1 MNIIIAIL
9 CFSAGVMF
17 GLSICGILHYS
28 RGNVDET
35 QQCDQ
40 Q

>member
-9 CFSAGVMF
+9 CFSAGAMF
-17 GLSICGILHYS
+17 GLFICGILHYS

-35 QQCDQ
+35 M
-40 Q
+40 